1 MCYNAL
7 EGGDDVNTIV
17 INKILV
23 HMIDFEHRKIHLSDE
38 FATLNDTT
46 QDYYQKKVEKGLNS
60 NQIKQVV
67 VGSMHEMMLRA
78 NQMIENDKKFKEQAK
93 EVTEKFFKL
102 GSVIEGM
109 PNCMV
114 LHVDCYKDGDR
125 VVAALKLNYK
135 FVPVS
140 VLDPDN
146 VRISR
151 AQTLP
156 GIGAPVDEAIIV
168 NVDRHSLYLIEKKYA
183 IDGKLDTYLNTQ
195 WIKGEEKLTDRQK
208 VSAMTKVVKKAEAN
222 YSVKDSQAIALM
234 KQQLNQKVMH
244 QEVIKP
250 IEIVQQVL
258 ASNDQAAEESK
269 ENLKNLGVDSE
280 DTINANTLTSAI
292 EKCKITTDT
301 DMSVTVSVEDY
312 VNKNNIE
319 IRENTDGT
327 SDIILS
333 HINEINVR

>member
-1 MCYNAL
+1 M
-7 EGGDDVNTIV
+7 NTIV

-60 NQIKQVV
+60 NQLKQVV

-78 NQMIENDKKFKEQAK
+78 NQMVEDDEKFKEQAK
-93 EVTEKFFKL
+93 EITEKFFKL

-109 PNCMV
+109 PNCMM
-114 LHVDCYKDGDR
+114 LYVDCYQDGDR

-156 GIGAPVDEAIIV
+156 GIGAPVDEAIVV
-168 NVDRHSLYLIEKKYA
+168 NVDRKALFLIEKKYV
-183 IDGKLDTYLNTQ
+183 IDGKMDTYLNAQ

-208 VSAMTKVVKKAEAN
+208 MSAMTKVVKKVEAN
-222 YSVKDSQAIALM
+222 YATDDNEAIARM
-234 KQQLNQKVMH
+234 KQSLNEKVMH
-244 QEVIKP
+244 SEVIKP
-250 IEIVQQVL
+250 VEIVSQAL
-258 ASNDQAAEESK
+258 SNHPQAAEESEK
-269 ENLKNLGVDSE
+269 KLEDLGVAAS
-280 DTINANTLTSAI
+280 DTINASTLTSAI

-301 DMSVTVSVEDY
+301 EMMVTINVEDY
-312 VNKNNIE
+312 VNKNNFT
-319 IRENTDGT
+319 IRENSDGT
-327 SDIILS
+327 TDIILS
-333 HINEINVR
+333 NIKELNVR

>member
-1 MCYNAL
+1 M
-7 EGGDDVNTIV
+7 NTIV

-60 NQIKQVV
+60 NQLKQVV

-78 NQMIENDKKFKEQAK
+78 NQMVEDDEKFKEQAK
-93 EVTEKFFKL
+93 EITEKFFKL

-109 PNCMV
+109 PNCMM
-114 LHVDCYKDGDR
+114 LYVDCYQDGDR

-156 GIGAPVDEAIIV
+156 GIGAPVDEAIVV
-168 NVDRHSLYLIEKKYA
+168 NVDRKALFLIEKKYV
-183 IDGKLDTYLNTQ
+183 IDGKMDTYLNAQ

-208 VSAMTKVVKKAEAN
+208 MSAMTKVVKKVEAN
-222 YSVKDSQAIALM
+222 YATDDNEAIARM
-234 KQQLNQKVMH
+234 KQSLNEKVMH
-244 QEVIKP
+244 SEVIKP
-250 IEIVQQVL
+250 VEIVSQAL
-258 ASNDQAAEESK
+258 SNHPQAAEESEK
-269 ENLKNLGVDSE
+269 KLEDLGVVAS
-280 DTINANTLTSAI
+280 DTINASTLTSAI

-301 DMSVTVSVEDY
+301 EMMVTINVEDY
-312 VNKNNIE
+312 VNKNNFT
-319 IRENTDGT
+319 IRENSDGT
-327 SDIILS
+327 TDIILS
-333 HINEINVR
+333 NIKELNVR